1 MEVQDYQ
8 QDYQDAY
15 YQLQDE
21 VAEQLPTDL
30 DEEAFLD

>member
-1 MEVQDYQ
+1 MEIHE
-8 QDYQDAY
+8 YQDAY

-21 VAEQLPTDL
+21 VIESLPVKK

>member
-1 MEVQDYQ
+1 MGVQD

-21 VAEQLPTDL
+21 VAEELPTDL
-30 DEEAFLD
+30 DEDAYLD